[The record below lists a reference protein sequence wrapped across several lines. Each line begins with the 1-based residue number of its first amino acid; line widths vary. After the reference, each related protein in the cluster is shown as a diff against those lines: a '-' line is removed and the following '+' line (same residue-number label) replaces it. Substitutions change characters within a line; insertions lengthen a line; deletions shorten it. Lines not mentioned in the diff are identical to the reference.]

1 MHEQAIIA
9 LSTIGIVA
17 IFCQWFAWWVK
28 LPAIVFLLIA
38 GIVLGPLTGILD
50 PENLF
55 GDLLFPMV
63 SLSVAVILFE
73 GSLTLKFEEIRDL
86 QKVVRNILTIGVAVT
101 WAAIAIGTHYI
112 VGFSWSLSI
121 LFGALMVVTGPTV
134 IVPILRTVKPNTTIS
149 NILRWEGIVIDP
161 LGAILAVLVFEV
173 ILSIQ
178 LQGHASFDHT
188 VLMFGQTLVVGTL
201 LGAIPAHLFGLVLRK
216 HLMPEYL
223 HNVATLSLVFVV
235 FAASNHLSEESGL
248 LAVTVM
254 GMWLANMKNVPVD
267 DILDFK
273 ESLSILLISGL
284 FILLAARLDFS
295 QFAALG
301 WSAIG
306 LFVFI
311 QLFAR
316 PLKVVLSTIG
326 SDLSWQ
332 EKFMVSWIGPRGI
345 VAAAVTALFAIRLQE
360 QGVENAELLVP
371 LAFTII
377 IGTVLVQGTT
387 AKFLAQLLGV
397 AEPDDTGFLIIG
409 ANPVSRMLA
418 HALNENSFN
427 TVVTDGSWS
436 NIKTARMEGLRSYY
450 GNAISEHADRHLDL
464 VGLGNLL
471 AMAPQQDYNALAGQR
486 YRSEFGSNRV
496 YFLSTEAEKD
506 KKSDEQKSRTMVSHD
521 HQVLFGSDITFSKL
535 ASLISQGAKTKQT
548 SISDSFSY
556 DDYQNQYGKRAIPLF
571 AFNAKRQLYFFTDDM
586 NLKPSP
592 GWTITAL
599 IQEEP
604 DKSNTVT

>member
-9 LSTIGIVA
+9 LSTIGIAA
-17 IFCQWFAWWVK
+17 IICQWFAWWIK
-28 LPAIVFLLIA
+28 LPAIVFLLLA
-38 GIVLGPLTGILD
+38 GIVLGPLTGILN
-50 PENLF
+50 PEALF

-63 SLSVAVILFE
+63 SLSVAIILFE

-86 QKVVRNILTIGVAVT
+86 QKVVRNMLTIGVAIT
-101 WAAIAIGTHYI
+101 WAAISVGTHFI
-112 VGFSWSLSI
+112 IGFSWDLSI

-134 IVPILRTVKPNTTIS
+134 IVPILRTVKPNSTIS

-178 LQGHASFDHT
+178 LQGHVSFEHT
-188 VLMFGQTLVVGTL
+188 LMMFGKTLLIGTLV
-201 LGAIPAHLFGLVLRK
+201 GAVPAYLFGLVLRK
-216 HLMPEYL
+216 HYMPEYL
-223 HNVATLSLVFVV
+223 HNVATLTLVFAV
-235 FAASNHLSEESGL
+235 FALSNHLSEESGL

-254 GMWLANMKNVPVD
+254 GMWLANMKNVHVD

-301 WSAIG
+301 WPALG
-306 LFVFI
+306 LFLFI

-316 PLKVVLSTIG
+316 PIKVILSTLG

-332 EKFMVSWIGPRGI
+332 EKFMISWIGPRGI
-345 VAAAVTALFAIRLQE
+345 VAAAVTALFALKLQE
-360 QGVENAELLVP
+360 NGVENAELLVP

-377 IGTVLVQGTT
+377 IGTVVLQGTT

-397 AEPDDTGFLIIG
+397 AEPDDNGFLIIG
-409 ANPVSRMLA
+409 ANPVSRMVA
-418 HALNENSFN
+418 HALNNNDFN
-427 TVVTDGSWS
+427 TVVADGSWT
-436 NIKTARMEGLRSYY
+436 NIKAARMEGLKSYY

-471 AMAPQQDYNALAGQR
+471 AMAPQTDYNALAGQR

-496 YFLSTEAEKD
+496 YFLSSEVEKEKQHED
-506 KKSDEQKSRTMVSHD
+506 QKSRTTVNHE
-521 HQVLFGSDITFSKL
+521 HQVLFSADTTFSKL

-548 SISDSFSY
+548 NISDSFSY
-556 DDYQNQYGKRAIPLF
+556 KDYQKQYGKRAIPLF
-571 AFNAKRQLYFFTDDM
+571 AFNEKRQLRFFTDKAE
-586 NLKPSP
+586 LVPGP
-592 GWTITAL
+592 GWTITSL
-599 IQEEP
+599 VQEEA
-604 DKSNTVT
+604 KKA